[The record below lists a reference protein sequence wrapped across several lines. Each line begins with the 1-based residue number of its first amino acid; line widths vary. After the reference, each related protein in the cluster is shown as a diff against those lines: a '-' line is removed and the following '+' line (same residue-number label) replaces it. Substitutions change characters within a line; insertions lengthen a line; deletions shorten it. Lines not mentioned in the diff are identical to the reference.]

1 MRSRSS
7 IGCGSRTSAGRS
19 SVFPSAC
26 ASWRGAWRA
35 TTSPERTRSSPSS
48 EAAPAPGIPRLD
60 FRIERL
66 KTSYRFSYAFHAREV
81 RFERDTGAGFENV
94 FPETFSFRAERHDPA
109 ELYLRLEDLW
119 GNPRRLGPEA
129 GRRDC
134 EELVLR
140 LLAALPRTLSS
151 VLDRLRANESESALL
166 RAAED
171 VAVFAQI
178 ALRFVRDK
186 QLQDHPRVR
195 MATFHLRQ
203 LVTQAFDVL
212 VRERVRPEFREAY
225 VAGHAAVVGSEDPTD
240 VSFFYALAAGEPER
254 IDAALMGAA
263 ERAWQRWIEGVCLDD
278 QNGAFEVESSPFS
291 DRASEVLRAVARPGI
306 RSVSRARDLSPFLRR
321 PGNRDCLRILA
332 RLELWFLRQYD
343 VHHAAVMRHHAE
355 ALRAGAVAP
364 DRMLSRHGRRAYLLA
379 LGLPALPLLAAVF
392 LYERAPRLF
401 DWLAALEVSGL
412 LALMF
417 WFLVYRFLIQKDVTF
432 FHTSVPRIGAGIIV
446 GYLPVFLID
455 EVWDLARQPLAYL
468 LAVVVMLGFAI
479 LLYLYVEVHSRLG
492 DARLAFARAL
502 DIFLL
507 GMIESAGLGMIVTSL
522 LGPLMAARNWGLGQV
537 TSLAEQREALSP
549 FLGELPRVLGVEPF
563 WVFPSAVLLMS
574 VLAFFIGTFLQL
586 LWEDLPITEPL

>member
-1 MRSRSS
+1 M
-7 IGCGSRTSAGRS
+7 SA
-19 SVFPSAC
+19 
-26 ASWRGAWRA
+26 
-35 TTSPERTRSSPSS
+35 
-48 EAAPAPGIPRLD
+48 AAGIPRLE

-81 RFERDTGAGFENV
+81 RFERDTGHGFESV
-94 FPETFSFRAERHDPA
+94 FPETFSFRAERNDPT

-119 GNPRRLGPEA
+119 TNPRRLAPDA

-140 LLAALPRTLSS
+140 LLSALPRTLAS
-151 VLDRLRANESESALL
+151 VLDRLREDESEAALG

-178 ALRFVRDK
+178 AIRFVRDK
-186 QLQDHPRVR
+186 QLEPHPRVR
-195 MATFHLRQ
+195 MAAFHLRQ
-203 LVTQAFDVL
+203 LVVRAFEVL
-212 VRERVRPEFREAY
+212 LRSRVRPEFREAY
-225 VAGHAAVVGSEDPTD
+225 VAGRAVVEAPEDPTD
-240 VSFFYALAAGEPER
+240 VAFFYALASGDQGR
-254 IDAALMGAA
+254 IDAAVMGAA
-263 ERAWQRWIEGVCLDD
+263 ERAWQRWVEGVCLDPD
-278 QNGAFEVESSPFS
+278 NGAFEAESSPFAE
-291 DRASEVLRAVARPGI
+291 RAAEVLRAVTRPDI
-306 RSVSRARDLSPFLRR
+306 RSISRARDLTPFLRR
-321 PGNRDCLRILA
+321 PGNRDCMRILA

-355 ALRAGAVAP
+355 ALRTGAVDP
-364 DRMLSRHGRRAYLLA
+364 DRVLSRHGRRAYLLA
-379 LGLPALPLLAAVF
+379 LLLPALPFFAAAF
-392 LYERAPRLF
+392 TYASAPGLF
-401 DWLAALEVSGL
+401 DALAALEVVGL
-412 LALMF
+412 LALVF
-417 WFLVYRFLIQKDVTF
+417 WFLFYRFLVRKDVTF

-468 LAVVVMLGFAI
+468 VAVVLMLGFAI

-492 DARLAFARAL
+492 DPRRAFSRAL

-507 GMIESAGLGMIVTSL
+507 GMIESAGLGLIVTAL
-522 LGPLMAARNWGLGQV
+522 LGPLMAGRNWGLGQASGLV
-537 TSLAEQREALSP
+537 ETRETLAP
-549 FLGELPRVLGVEPF
+549 FLGELPRVMGVDPF